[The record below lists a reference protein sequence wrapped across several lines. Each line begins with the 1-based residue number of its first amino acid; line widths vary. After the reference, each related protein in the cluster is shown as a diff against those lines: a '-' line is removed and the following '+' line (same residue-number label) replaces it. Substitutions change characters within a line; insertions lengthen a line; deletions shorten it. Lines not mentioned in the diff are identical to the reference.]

1 MRVQSWQQYKGE
13 SFTYTIDWS
22 VSASQLGTSVSS
34 VVWSVDDGSATIANE
49 AIGSNVASALITTGA
64 TGCALIKVTA
74 TLGDGQIDI
83 HYFKIKVS
91 DPSCVVST
99 NKY

>member
-1 MRVQSWQQYKGE
+1 MGVQSWQQYRGE

-22 VSASQLGTSVSS
+22 VSASRLGTSVSS
-34 VVWSVDDGSATIANE
+34 VVWSVDEGSATITNE
-49 AIGSNVASALITTGA
+49 ALGSNVASALVTTSSV
-64 TGCALIKVTA
+64 GCVLIKVTA

-91 DPSCVVST
+91 EPSCGVST
-99 NKY
+99 NRY